1 MAYTDIPK
9 GANADYYLSGRA
21 RALYRLDYPA
31 AQDPPV
37 GTPAWWSNEGIK
49 DAWAKLKSRVGGTEP
64 TLYGEDGQPLP
75 LKLGVP
81 DPRTGIVPPGPYDS
95 GNGQRPQV
103 YVSYGQPGQGGQPN
117 VRVAGPTDSGNGQR
131 PQVYV
136 SYGQAG
142 RGGQPNI
149 RVAPAYRGPG
159 GIGGVY
165 LPPPGPVLTTKEV
178 YGSLRGRLVPVFTIL
193 ERDGMRNHVIRGGR
207 VYITSSSRE
216 GFNLAGTPGSWNQA
230 SPGVSPGAFG
240 LDPYVGVVAFDGRRA
255 RPLDA
260 YTLGQL
266 LGPGW
271 QAIVAAAA

>member
-21 RALYRLDYPA
+21 RALYRLEYPA

-49 DAWAKLKSRVGGTEP
+49 DAWAKLASRVGGTEP
-64 TLYGEDGQPLP
+64 TLYGADGQPLP

-95 GNGQRPQV
+95 GNGQRPRV
-103 YVSYGQPGQGGQPN
+103 YVSYGPGRGGQPN
-117 VRVAGPTDSGNGQR
+117 VRVAPPYPGT
-131 PQVYV
+131 
-136 SYGQAG
+136 
-142 RGGQPNI
+142 GGT
-149 RVAPAYRGPG
+149 
-159 GIGGVY
+159 GGVY

-178 YGSLRGRLVPVFTIL
+178 YGSLRGRVVPVFSIL
-193 ERDGMRNHVIRGGR
+193 ERDGMRDHVIRGGR
-207 VYITSSSRE
+207 VYITSSAAE
-216 GFNLAGTPGSWNQA
+216 GFHLAGTPGSWNQA

-255 RPLDA
+255 RPLEA

-266 LGPGW
+266 FGPGW
-271 QAIVAAAA
+271 QGIVAAAA